1 MIVNIIIVLAIIAFI
16 VYLGLMIYYKYKNT
30 RNNFIVSGGNLSK
43 ETKVLNAE
51 EGSEEFFKKE
61 GGTLCMYIRL
71 QNGDKTVNINETHP
85 TLLKVKGIMEVNVVN
100 GGLGVELVIT
110 TKNTKTSRSAREI
123 IKLPPIPRQKWINF
137 CILREG
143 RRFDVLYNG
152 KIVASKRLT
161 YVPVYVSSPIIIG
174 NPKLN
179 GEFING
185 FVYSYRMNARDLKE
199 EIESTSNTRGEPYTK
214 NSSTKELLSI
224 FSFSPSFGCPGGKPC
239 NRNVSTPL
247 DPTIDFESEYA

>member
-1 MIVNIIIVLAIIAFI
+1 
-16 VYLGLMIYYKYKNT
+16 MIYYKYKDS
-30 RNNFIVSGGNLSK
+30 RNNFIVSEGRLSK
-43 ETKVLNAE
+43 EAKVLNAA

-85 TLLKVKGIMEVNVVN
+85 TLLKVKGIMEVNVLN
-100 GGLGVELVIT
+100 GGLGVELVIM

-185 FVYSYRMNARDLKE
+185 FVYGYRMNARDLKE
-199 EIESTSNTRGEPYTK
+199 EIESTSNTRGEPYAK
-214 NSSTKELLSI
+214 NSSKELLSI

-239 NRNVSTPL
+239 NSSVSTPL